1 MEPLYVVMIACA
13 AILLIAFL
21 IGFFKGFRKVSWGG
35 FVWLVT
41 GAAFFVLAEKTSFG
55 EGKKAF
61 LLAAVCIV
69 AALAAYGLCSL
80 LFRPK
85 AKWVYR
91 TGSRFE
97 KDSNGFEYDP
107 KELEYDDYEENG
119 VEEVLVTKGY
129 GKPSI
134 FGRILGALIC
144 TVNTAMVLSTVLCA
158 VLFIVDCTA
167 LRNVGLIA
175 QAYQTQIK
183 GVAVIPTVLPFVYKY
198 ALDLALI
205 GIIVGVASKGAQK
218 GFLETIRVL
227 IVKIGGLVAFAL
239 GFYLPFSGYADAE
252 NGIYFLA
259 KVVERCTAMLQSF
272 GVDGMLLSIGGKL
285 VSGILLC
292 AFIGLALWIVNFVLK
307 QFVTVIHNVGFLKT
321 VDGAISC
328 VAYVAIGAVICVAV
342 WSMLFVFNHYGI
354 LNFSE
359 VLAGDSARLSKGLF
373 ELCGKYV
380 TKLLP

>member
-1 MEPLYVVMIACA
+1 M
-13 AILLIAFL
+13 
-21 IGFFKGFRKVSWGG
+21 
-35 FVWLVT
+35 
-41 GAAFFVLAEKTSFG
+41 
-55 EGKKAF
+55 
-61 LLAAVCIV
+61 
-69 AALAAYGLCSL
+69 
-80 LFRPK
+80 
-85 AKWVYR
+85 
-91 TGSRFE
+91 
-97 KDSNGFEYDP
+97 
-107 KELEYDDYEENG
+107 
-119 VEEVLVTKGY
+119 LVTKGY